1 MISDGRQREVM
12 PRPLSLA
19 ISAGSRRAT
28 SWSPDGSTTPGV
40 KQAWT
45 FPLLLVL
52 FLWVIVFFDPD
63 VWLASQGAL
72 WARKVPSALYM
83 VMAALVLTQAATA
96 PRSVWFLPFL
106 VFMINASLTVQF
118 GENTGVARDLVW
130 KILLL
135 YYFLAVG
142 SLTFIK
148 SVEKAR
154 LVLLLFLCQFMFLGA
169 QALTSQ
175 TGMGTT
181 SWRPIPWHPIL
192 GNTDSFAP
200 LMVIGIAFSYYYGLA
215 TQAKIARWVAFL
227 TGLLCVIGMVASYTR
242 GASLAAGITVLYVW
256 LRSPRKTKAL
266 LWVGV
271 ATTAFFI
278 TTNVIYHGGEFWA
291 RLATITSEGTQA
303 GTGADRWDLWRLGW
317 RVFTERPIFGVGA
330 GNFGAYTLY
339 HIPADDLLGRYALNR
354 WFLYGRVLHNVH
366 LEILVEFGLVG
377 VVTYLWMLVDFWKR
391 NAALRSQP
399 FTSAWARAMRGR
411 FDLRSLSLGLE
422 AAMIAFL
429 ITGFFYDQLFVHWLY
444 SLLTM
449 NALLHATAK
458 RVVLAPPMSLTG
470 ATA

>member
-1 MISDGRQREVM
+1 M
-12 PRPLSLA
+12 
-19 ISAGSRRAT
+19 
-28 SWSPDGSTTPGV
+28 PGV

-45 FPLLLVL
+45 FPLLLL
-52 FLWVIVFFDPD
+52 LLLWVIVFFDPD

-72 WARKVPSALYM
+72 SARKVPPALYM
-83 VMAALVLTQAATA
+83 VMAALVVTQAATA

-106 VFMINASLTVQF
+106 LYMINASLTVQF
-118 GENTGVARDLVW
+118 AENTGVARDLVW
-130 KILLL
+130 KILLM

-148 SVEKAR
+148 SVEKTR
-154 LVLLLFLCQFMFLGA
+154 LVLLLFLCQFMFWGA

-175 TGMGTT
+175 THMGTT
-181 SWRPIPWHPIL
+181 SWQPIPWHPIL

-200 LMVIGIAFSYYYGLA
+200 LMVIGMAFSYYYGLA
-215 TQAKIARWVAFL
+215 TQAKSARWLAFL
-227 TGLLCVIGMVASYTR
+227 TGLLCVIGIVASYTR
-242 GASLAAGITVLYVW
+242 GASLAAGMTVLYVW
-256 LRSPRKTKAL
+256 LRSPRKGRAL

-271 ATTAFFI
+271 ATAVLFI
-278 TTNVIYHGGEFWA
+278 TTSVVYHAGEFWA

-330 GNFGAYTLY
+330 GNFGTYTLY
-339 HIPADDLLGRYALNR
+339 HIPPDELLGRYALHR
-354 WFLYGRVLHNVH
+354 GFLYGRVLHNAH

-377 VVTYLWMLVDFWKR
+377 VVTYLWMLVDFWTR

-399 FTSAWARAMRGR
+399 FTSAWARATRGR
-411 FDLRSLSLGLE
+411 LDLPGLSLGLE
-422 AAMIAFL
+422 GAMIAFL

-449 NALLHATAK
+449 NALLHAVAK
-458 RVVLAPPMSLTG
+458 RLALVPQNTLTG
-470 ATA
+470 PTG